1 MSGTFTKRSVCVG
14 PRTPFGQDPT
24 IDYAYDSDA
33 EWVDDEGD
41 GVDAADAA
49 DSEEE
54 EEEEEGES
62 EGEFDDWLDDSKDAV
77 KKKIAKRKFV
87 EIVPTWSGP
96 LWEDKLGYGTSGM
109 EDYRIRC
116 LNGQSWIDTG
126 CDVSHYRYPS
136 SLYRSV
142 QLGV

>member
-1 MSGTFTKRSVCVG
+1 MRTVRLTEVRLPSILLQRILIPGTWTKKSVCVG

-41 GVDAADAA
+41 NVDAGDAA
-49 DSEEE
+49 DSEEDE
-54 EEEEEGES
+54 EDDEDGES

-77 KKKIAKRKFV
+77 KKKIGKRKIT
-87 EIVPTWSGP
+87 EIVPTWAGP
-96 LWEDKLGYGTSGM
+96 LWEDKLGAGTPGM

-116 LNGQSWIDTG
+116 LNGEL
-126 CDVSHYRYPS
+126 VSA
-136 SLYRSV
+136 L
-142 QLGV
+142 